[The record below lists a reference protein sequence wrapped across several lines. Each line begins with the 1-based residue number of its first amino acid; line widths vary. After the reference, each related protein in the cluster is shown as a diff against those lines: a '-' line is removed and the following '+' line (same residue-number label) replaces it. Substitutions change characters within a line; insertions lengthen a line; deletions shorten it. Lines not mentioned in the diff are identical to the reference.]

1 MSLSSSALP
10 PTRHTRTTYDRS
22 RRQRLTERCP
32 GIGRNIMLNLSLNLL
47 ISVRPLT
54 RALYWRRPRWP
65 RPPRPHCRPC
75 RHPPSRRHPSQ
86 RPHRPRPTTE
96 EAQRPPQPRRHQG
109 HPRHPRLPRHRC
121 TTGGEPATQRTKRL
135 PRPRSTTAEDL
146 AILPRRQRHTGHRRH
161 RQLQLQQQDRPP
173 ARHHPR
179 PHQQRQEE
187 GSRCAI
193 SASHA
198 PGPTASV
205 STLI

>member
-1 MSLSSSALP
+1 MISPFHGCFTWDEIQYSIIIYLYIYIYLY
-10 PTRHTRTTYDRS
+10 TY
-22 RRQRLTERCP
+22 T
-32 GIGRNIMLNLSLNLL
+32 
-47 ISVRPLT
+47 
-54 RALYWRRPRWP
+54 
-65 RPPRPHCRPC
+65 
-75 RHPPSRRHPSQ
+75 
-86 RPHRPRPTTE
+86 TTE

-146 AILPRRQRHTGHRRH
+146 AILPRRQRHLGHRRH